1 MSLSW
6 GPCLPFPKA
15 SCDAL
20 RRAFLTMWSVKG
32 GLFIHGSPLFFINGL
47 VFAGALLTYVE
58 GAGGGF
64 IELIEARPR
73 PHSRRGKHPVLGV
86 GRGRRGDSSHH
97 LRPCPQSTAARRWC
111 AVTAA
116 LTRIVTPRKRS
127 SILSLCPETAH
138 SQGLQA
144 ARSPARGTT
153 KMLPSL

>member
-73 PHSRRGKHPVLGV
+73 PHSREENILFLAWDGDVV
-86 GRGRRGDSSHH
+86 GI
-97 LRPCPQSTAARRWC
+97 
-111 AVTAA
+111 A
-116 LTRIVTPRKRS
+116 LTTSGPVHRAQQPGGGVR
-127 SILSLCPETAH
+127 
-138 SQGLQA
+138 
-144 ARSPARGTT
+144 
-153 KMLPSL
+153 